1 MVNCLR
7 HKVSLSGVNFVA
19 SVDGLKSIV
28 PTFSTLVVGTKSLV
42 DQVLSRTDIPDLHI
56 FEMLRYR
63 TLDAPSACREPT
75 STLP

>member
-19 SVDGLKSIV
+19 SVDDLKSIV